1 MSIIK
6 YLKIENSS
14 KLSDTEKIILDN
26 MENEINNIPNLTIIK
41 LANKTFTSTTSLHR
55 LITKLGF
62 DGYSAFKYTI
72 EDYLNDNRSKNFINI
87 EENTYLKNSLSDLKI
102 TYKLNKSK
110 FNHVVQDIV
119 SHKDLYCFGTGWKQ
133 KQAVDNFANDL
144 LYYGH
149 SLKTLRNIDDLRI
162 ASRTLNKD
170 SLVFIVSLSGNLSG
184 YKEIID
190 LIVENNV
197 TLIAVT
203 QYSEN
208 PLATLATHSL
218 QFVDT
223 SLNIHNHHWS
233 SVPLNFILDQ
243 LMHEI
248 SEYSK

>member
-6 YLKIENSS
+6 YLKIENS
-14 KLSDTEKIILDN
+14 KRLSDTELILLDN
-26 MENEINNIPNLTIIK
+26 MEEEIQNIPNLTITK
-41 LANKTFTSTTSLHR
+41 LSNRIFTSTTSLHR

-62 DGYSAFKYTI
+62 EGYSEFKYTI
-72 EDYLNDNRSKNFINI
+72 ENYLDNNRSGIFYEID
-87 EENTYLKNSLSDLKI
+87 ENPYLKHSLSDLTI
-102 TYKLNKSK
+102 TYKLNESK
-110 FNHVVQDIV
+110 FNGVVQDIV